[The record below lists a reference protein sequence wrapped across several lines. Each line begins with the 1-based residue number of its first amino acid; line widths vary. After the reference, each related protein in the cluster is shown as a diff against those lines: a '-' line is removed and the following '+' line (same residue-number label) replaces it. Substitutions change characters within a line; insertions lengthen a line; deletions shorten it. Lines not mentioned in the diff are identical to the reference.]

1 MKKVFL
7 IALLIPL
14 MSFSQSKFGITGS
27 FGLFSMDKDV
37 NLGLNGSLNYTL
49 KENAFTTGIDIFG
62 SRNRVNSENVDTDQ
76 YFAFLEYGNPK
87 HGFKG
92 DNYYFSYIL
101 GPGIINQRAKTE
113 SVTEFSMLVATKFN
127 IKVGSYTIFGLKTG
141 FMFNKI
147 DPCAFA
153 NLFVSYRF

>member
-1 MKKVFL
+1 MKKVIL
-7 IALLIPL
+7 LALFIPF
-14 MSFSQSKFGITGS
+14 MSFSQGKFGITGS
-27 FGLFSMDKDV
+27 FGLFSMDKET
-37 NLGLNGSLNYTL
+37 NFNLNGSLNYTI
-49 KENAFTTGIDIFG
+49 KENGFTTGIDVFG
-62 SRNRVNSENVDTDQ
+62 SKDRVNSEDVFTDQ

-101 GPGIINQRAKTE
+101 GPGFINQRFE
-113 SVTEFSMLVATKFN
+113 SESITEFSMLVATKFN
-127 IKVGSYTIFGLKTG
+127 IKVGSSTIFGLKSG

-147 DPCAFA
+147 DNCAFG